1 LARRLVTE
9 QNAVAG
15 LELADIDFDFVEMR
29 MAIGSGVDACDFH
42 GMFLEKAGAKSKLDN
57 KNGFALRG
65 NIFYEVITR
74 EKLFIR
80 HPRESGGPGFS

>member
-1 LARRLVTE
+1 
-9 QNAVAG
+9 
-15 LELADIDFDFVEMR
+15 
-29 MAIGSGVDACDFH
+29 
-42 GMFLEKAGAKSKLDN
+42 MFLEKAGAKSKLDN

-80 HPRESGGPGFS
+80 HPAKAAVRVFLDI